1 MARSM
6 AAPTAWTAY
15 RRIVPTLAAL
25 LQPEGVAV
33 LELGI
38 GQAPAVAVLAADS
51 GLAATTRPDLS
62 GIARAVVLQ
71 SASGM
76 KKPFGTGA
84 AAG

>member
-1 MARSM
+1 
-6 AAPTAWTAY
+6 
-15 RRIVPTLAAL
+15 

-33 LELGI
+33 LEVGI
-38 GQAPAVAVLAADS
+38 GQAQAVAMLAADS

-62 GIARAVVLQ
+62 GIARTVVLQ

-76 KKPFGTGA
+76 KKAFGTGA